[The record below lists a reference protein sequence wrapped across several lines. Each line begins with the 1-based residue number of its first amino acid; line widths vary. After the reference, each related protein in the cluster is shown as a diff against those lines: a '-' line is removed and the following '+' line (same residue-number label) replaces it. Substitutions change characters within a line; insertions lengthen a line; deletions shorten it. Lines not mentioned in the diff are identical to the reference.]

1 MFSGSNVALVTPFCN
16 NHVDIDA
23 LAKIIE
29 WQIEEGTDGILV
41 CGSTGEGLLLSEEER
56 FEIIHKSIQVA
67 RKRAKIIVGC
77 STCSTAEAIKLTQ
90 QAEKLEADGVLVIA
104 PYYVKPTQNGIIKH
118 FTEVHENS
126 NIPVILY
133 NNPGRCAVNMTI
145 DTIVELAKFPR
156 IVGLKDSD
164 TNLSKATFI
173 KSKIPNFTLLSGD
186 DPTLA
191 GYLAHGGDGA
201 ISVTANIE
209 PGLVKQLIDSW
220 KKGDIKTM
228 QNISQKLAP
237 LSEVMFVESNPIPA
251 KYALFKKG
259 LMKNELR
266 LPLTPASK
274 LAMEKIDAVLDK

>member
-16 NHVDIDA
+16 NQVDIDA

-56 FEIIHKSIQVA
+56 FEIIHKSIQVS

-77 STCSTAEAIKLTQ
+77 SACSTAEAIKLTQ
-90 QAEKLEADGVLVIA
+90 QAEELEADGVLVIA

-145 DTIVELAKFPR
+145 DTIVELAKFQR

-164 TNLSKATFI
+164 TDLSKATFI

-209 PGLVKQLIDSW
+209 PGMVKQLIDSW

-274 LAMEKIDAVLDK
+274 LSMEKIDAVLDK

>member
-16 NHVDIDA
+16 NQVDIDA

-41 CGSTGEGLLLSEEER
+41 CGSTGEGLLLSEKER

-77 STCSTAEAIKLTQ
+77 SACSTAEAIKLTE
-90 QAEKLEADGVLVIA
+90 QAEELEADGVLVIA

-126 NIPVILY
+126 NIPIILY

-145 DTIVELAKFPR
+145 DTIVELAKLPR

-164 TNLSKATFI
+164 TDLSKATFI

-209 PGLVKQLIDSW
+209 PSLVKQLIDSW

-251 KYALFKKG
+251 KYALFKKR
-259 LMKNELR
+259 LLKNELR
-266 LPLTPASK
+266 LPLTAASK

>member
-16 NHVDIDA
+16 NQVDIDA

-56 FEIIHKSIQVA
+56 FEIIHKSIQVS

-77 STCSTAEAIKLTQ
+77 SACSTAEAIKLTQ
-90 QAEKLEADGVLVIA
+90 QAEELEADGVLVIA

-145 DTIVELAKFPR
+145 DTIVELAKFQR

-164 TNLSKATFI
+164 TDLSKATFI

-191 GYLAHGGDGA
+191 GYLAHGGDGT

-209 PGLVKQLIDSW
+209 PGMVKQLIDSW

-274 LAMEKIDAVLDK
+274 LSMEKIDAVLDK